1 MLLSEIAMCFD
12 LELKSRAL
20 QKHFLRNI
28 TPNVKLV
35 QEALARGEN
44 PVGVTLLES
53 VRDGK
58 PGKRQASFNPPPSI
72 MQVFLLLG
80 GLSMSAVSE
89 AAIDI
94 PAEIARCFGKSAT
107 AKSIMNIFD
116 RTVRPD
122 VKLILETLKA
132 GGDPEKITLAGI
144 AKISGGS
151 KGQASVFTQYFSPCT
166 FS

>member
-1 MLLSEIAMCFD
+1 
-12 LELKSRAL
+12 
-20 QKHFLRNI
+20 
-28 TPNVKLV
+28 
-35 QEALARGEN
+35 
-44 PVGVTLLES
+44 
-53 VRDGK
+53 
-58 PGKRQASFNPPPSI
+58 
-72 MQVFLLLG
+72 
-80 GLSMSAVSE
+80 MSAVYE

-132 GGDPEKITLAGI
+132 GGDPEKISLAGI

-151 KGQASVFTQYFSPCT
+151 KGQTSVFTQYFSPCT
-166 FS
+166 FSLRLLIAPVHQYIDDCCRNR